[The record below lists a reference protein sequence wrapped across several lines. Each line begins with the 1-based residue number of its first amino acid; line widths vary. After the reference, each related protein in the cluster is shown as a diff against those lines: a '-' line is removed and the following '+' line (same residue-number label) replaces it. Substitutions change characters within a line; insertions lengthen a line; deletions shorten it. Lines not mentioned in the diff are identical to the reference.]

1 MKKALITIIFSVVFI
16 LVGCNKDRKI
26 IPRDEMVPIL
36 VRIHL
41 MDGTAQIAQYN
52 PEINIPDT
60 MDVYKLVLEDYGYT
74 RAQFDSS
81 LQYYS
86 RDLKKFDRIYQQV
99 LARLNKMETAAQEE
113 EGRNRSGS
121 KTGKPSKKSGKNVPK
136 SNN

>member
-1 MKKALITIIFSVVFI
+1 MKKALITIIFSGVFI
-16 LVGCNKDRKI
+16 FMGCNKDRKV

-41 MDGTAQIAQYN
+41 MDGAAQIAQYN
-52 PEINIPDT
+52 PEINISDT
-60 MDVYKLVLEDYGYT
+60 MDVYKVVLEDYGYS

-113 EGRNRSGS
+113 EGRVQSG
-121 KTGKPSKKSGKNVPK
+121 KKPAKPSKKSERNRPK
-136 SNN
+136 GNK